1 MSIIKVFAAI
11 FDEQGRMLLV
21 RRADGDRNWTSPGGT
36 MDGSKPPDQELER
49 IVHEETG
56 LVMQT
61 KTLIGVYA
69 APFKDHIFLY
79 FNADLTSSD
88 PWRLSPAVMD
98 IGYFEQ
104 DKLPQPMYERT
115 RVRIMDAFDSRSG
128 VMRTVTNQ

>member
-36 MDGSKPPDQELER
+36 MDGSKPPDHELER
-49 IVHEETG
+49 IVREEIG
-56 LVMQT
+56 LAIQT
-61 KTLIGVYA
+61 QNLIGVYA

-79 FNADLTSSD
+79 FNADRVGSD
-88 PWRLSPAVMD
+88 PWRLSPAVSD

-104 DKLPQPMYERT
+104 EKLPQPMYERT
-115 RVRIMDAFDSRSG
+115 RVRLKDAFDSRRG
-128 VMRTVTNQ
+128 VMRTVTDQ